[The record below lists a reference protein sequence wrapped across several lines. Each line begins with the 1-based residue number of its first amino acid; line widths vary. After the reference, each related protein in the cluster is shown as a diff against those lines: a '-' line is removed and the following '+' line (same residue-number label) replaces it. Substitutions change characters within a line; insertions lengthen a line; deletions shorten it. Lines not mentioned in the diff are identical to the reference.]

1 MKYIMKLN
9 PKYFEYMKNG
19 TKRIEIRLND
29 EKRKNI
35 KIGDEIVFQK
45 EPELKDEISTQI
57 VNLIIKRNFKELI
70 ESLDISEYSD
80 KSESEEKFLNDLYKF
95 YTKEQEEKYGVVEIE
110 RSRNER
116 KNITRYKYDDISFR

>member
-45 EPELKDEISTQI
+45 EPELEEEIITKVVKLI
-57 VNLIIKRNFKELI
+57 VKQTFKELI
-70 ESLDISEYSD
+70 EQLDIREYSD
-80 KSESEEKFLNDLYKF
+80 KTESKEIFLKDLYRF
-95 YTKEQEEKYGVVEIE
+95 YTKEQEEKFGVVGIKIEI
-110 RSRNER
+110 R
-116 KNITRYKYDDISFR
+116 KEQK

>member
-35 KIGDEIVFQK
+35 KIGDEIVFKK
-45 EPELKDEISTQI
+45 EPELIEEIHTKI
-57 VNLIIKRNFKELI
+57 INLTIKKTFRELI
-70 ESLDISEYSD
+70 NTLDIYKYSD
-80 KSESEEKFLNDLYKF
+80 ESETEDKFLEDLYKF
-95 YTKEQEEKYGVVEIE
+95 YTKEQEEKYGVIGIEIKIE
-110 RSRNER
+110 
-116 KNITRYKYDDISFR
+116 K

>member
-29 EKRKNI
+29 QKRKDL

-45 EPELKDEISTQI
+45 EPELKEELYTKI
-57 VNLIIKRNFKELI
+57 VSLSIKSNFKELI
-70 ESLDISEYSD
+70 ENLDVSEYSD
-80 KSESEEKFLNDLYKF
+80 KNESEEKFLNDLYKF
-95 YTKEQEEKYGVVEIE
+95 YTKGQEEKYGVVGIQIKI
-110 RSRNER
+110 R
-116 KNITRYKYDDISFR
+116 KE

>member
-45 EPELKDEISTQI
+45 EPELKDEVSTQI

-95 YTKEQEEKYGVVEIE
+95 YTKEQEEKYGVVGIQIKI
-110 RSRNER
+110 R
-116 KNITRYKYDDISFR
+116 KE

>member
-45 EPELKDEISTQI
+45 EPELKEKVSTQI
-57 VNLIIKRNFKELI
+57 IDLIIKKNFKELI
-70 ESLDISEYSD
+70 DNLDVSEYAD
-80 KSESEEKFLNDLYKF
+80 ESESEEEFLNDLYKF
-95 YTKEQEEKYGVVEIE
+95 YTKEQEEKYGVVGIQIKI
-110 RSRNER
+110 R
-116 KNITRYKYDDISFR
+116 KE

>member
-1 MKYIMKLN
+1 MRYIMKLN

-45 EPELKDEISTQI
+45 EPELKDEVSTQI

-70 ESLDISEYSD
+70 ENLDISEYSD
-80 KSESEEKFLNDLYKF
+80 KSESKEKFLNDLYKF
-95 YTKEQEEKYGVVEIE
+95 YTKEQEEKYGVVGIQIKI
-110 RSRNER
+110 R
-116 KNITRYKYDDISFR
+116 KE

>member
-45 EPELKDEISTQI
+45 EPELKDEVSTQI

-70 ESLDISEYSD
+70 ESFDISEYSD
-80 KSESEEKFLNDLYKF
+80 KSESKEKFLNDLYKF
-95 YTKEQEEKYGVVEIE
+95 YTKEQEEKYGVVGIQIKI
-110 RSRNER
+110 R
-116 KNITRYKYDDISFR
+116 KE